1 MHPVV
6 GLVAVVAAAVA
17 AVAIAALCSQEAL
30 HQRPRL
36 TARHLLLAVPPEI
49 SREAHYWWIVR
60 NSFVWEGFVNAV
72 AKHLALPPYS
82 LTRRLTQ
89 QDFQTEGETV
99 SAADGC
105 HPYIQ
110 TMEAVL
116 ELVLERVKVQNA
128 FPACL
133 VRDSVTASALSSAG
147 ILVREKVGL
156 VGHAEAAEVV

>member
-1 MHPVV
+1 M
-6 GLVAVVAAAVA
+6 
-17 AVAIAALCSQEAL
+17 
-30 HQRPRL
+30 
-36 TARHLLLAVPPEI
+36 
-49 SREAHYWWIVR
+49 
-60 NSFVWEGFVNAV
+60 NAV

-133 VRDSVTASALSSAG
+133 VRDSVTASAPSSAA
-147 ILVREKVGL
+147 IWVLEKVGL
-156 VGHAEAAEVV
+156 AEHAGAVEVV